1 VTTTEL
7 RFGPSGPDIEISSG
21 TSGPA
26 GGDLAGTYP
35 DPRVVAL
42 QETSGPTRLLM
53 AGVGDG
59 QFLKRV
65 GAFIVGGAAGGG
77 VTPPLNPAQNNQ
89 VPFAVS
95 GDLNYS
101 PNVQIVSGGTA
112 LQLGILDLATTGDLR
127 LGGTFAVRA
136 GVANRR
142 VVESDALVMT
152 FGNSQ
157 MRTDMLGKGLELVST
172 GAAGLVH
179 IQNSTAFEG
188 VKIET
193 DRGEILITAGTSHV
207 ELLGGAA
214 TLLGDALVTAPRFT
228 AYKNA
233 GFGILQGL
241 VEGVDLFKWT
251 RESGVAKGSV
261 FGLPPVAQQPV
272 TTLTDFLTAFVNYGW
287 VATGSSIL
295 GGIADGEFLKRN
307 GSAITSAAAASLTA
321 SAPVN
326 VDNSAPAV
334 GVGTSAAR
342 NDHKHAVNV
351 ASAVSVGGAANSAG
365 AATTL
370 ALSDH
375 VHRVTGFFDSVTALA
390 FTALTDGQVLR
401 RNGANIDSIAV
412 PTLTASAPVNVDN
425 SAAAVG
431 VGTSAARNDHK
442 HAVNVASAVSVG
454 GAANSTG
461 AATTLALSD
470 HVHRVTGFFDSV
482 TALAFTTIADGEVLR
497 RNGTNI
503 DSIAVATLTASAPVN
518 VDNSAAAVGVG
529 TSAARN
535 DHKHAVNVAIAN
547 TVTFGAAGIGAA
559 TTLALS
565 DHNHAVTAPAAP
577 VDVTKAAA
585 SAGVSP
591 NLARQDHKHDVTT
604 GVVISSGGSANAEGT
619 ATSLARSD
627 HAHRVT
633 GFFDS
638 VTALAFTTIADG
650 EVLVRAGTNI
660 SSTAVATL
668 TASAPVN
675 VDNSAAA
682 VGVGTSAARNDHKHA
697 VNVASAVSV
706 GGAANSAGA
715 ATTLALSDHVHRV
728 TGFFDSVT
736 ALAFT
741 ALTDGQVLRR
751 NGANID
757 SIAVPTLTA
766 SAPVNVDNSAA
777 AVGVGTSAARNDHK
791 HAVNVASAVSVG
803 GAANSTGAATTLA
816 LSDHVHRVTG
826 FFDSVTALAFT
837 TIADGE
843 VLRRNGTNIDSIA
856 VATLTASAP
865 VNVDNSAAAVGVG
878 TSAARND
885 HKHAVNVAIANTV
898 TFGAAG
904 IGAAT
909 TLALSDHNHAVTAP
923 AAPVDVTKAAASA
936 GVSPNLA
943 RQDHKHDVTTG
954 VVISVTGSANAEG
967 TATSLARSDH
977 QHQNLGLFAG
987 GVALTYGGIGDDQV
1001 LVRSGTAILGASMGG
1016 QVVASAGSIGSLK
1029 VTGIT
1034 ETQGPTAL
1042 DIGEITDGQVLR
1054 RSGASVQGASIAT
1067 IVGAVVT
1074 EKNLGSAK
1082 FRGKFTIADARIGT
1096 GSFVMVWQAPGPYT
1110 GKGTLADEA
1119 EMCQVLINFVAP
1131 SAGQATVTW
1140 NTVPYVFT
1148 QPRISTGGRNASV
1161 QNSQLKDPGYV
1172 NVRRNLIRGNVKF
1185 NYMVF

>member
-1 VTTTEL
+1 
-7 RFGPSGPDIEISSG
+7 
-21 TSGPA
+21 
-26 GGDLAGTYP
+26 
-35 DPRVVAL
+35 
-42 QETSGPTRLLM
+42 
-53 AGVGDG
+53 
-59 QFLKRV
+59 
-65 GAFIVGGAAGGG
+65 
-77 VTPPLNPAQNNQ
+77 
-89 VPFAVS
+89 
-95 GDLNYS
+95 
-101 PNVQIVSGGTA
+101 
-112 LQLGILDLATTGDLR
+112 
-127 LGGTFAVRA
+127 
-136 GVANRR
+136 
-142 VVESDALVMT
+142 
-152 FGNSQ
+152 
-157 MRTDMLGKGLELVST
+157 
-172 GAAGLVH
+172 
-179 IQNSTAFEG
+179 
-188 VKIET
+188 
-193 DRGEILITAGTSHV
+193 
-207 ELLGGAA
+207 
-214 TLLGDALVTAPRFT
+214 
-228 AYKNA
+228 
-233 GFGILQGL
+233 
-241 VEGVDLFKWT
+241 
-251 RESGVAKGSV
+251 
-261 FGLPPVAQQPV
+261 
-272 TTLTDFLTAFVNYGW
+272 
-287 VATGSSIL
+287 
-295 GGIADGEFLKRN
+295 
-307 GSAITSAAAASLTA
+307 
-321 SAPVN
+321 
-326 VDNSAPAV
+326 
-334 GVGTSAAR
+334 
-342 NDHKHAVNV
+342 
-351 ASAVSVGGAANSAG
+351 
-365 AATTL
+365 
-370 ALSDH
+370 
-375 VHRVTGFFDSVTALA
+375 
-390 FTALTDGQVLR
+390 
-401 RNGANIDSIAV
+401 
-412 PTLTASAPVNVDN
+412 
-425 SAAAVG
+425 
-431 VGTSAARNDHK
+431 
-442 HAVNVASAVSVG
+442 
-454 GAANSTG
+454 
-461 AATTLALSD
+461 
-470 HVHRVTGFFDSV
+470 
-482 TALAFTTIADGEVLR
+482 
-497 RNGTNI
+497 
-503 DSIAVATLTASAPVN
+503 
-518 VDNSAAAVGVG
+518 VG

-766 SAPVNVDNSAA
+766 SAPVNVDNSAP

>member
-1 VTTTEL
+1 MTTTEL

-442 HAVNVASAVSVG
+442 HAVNVA
-454 GAANSTG
+454 
-461 AATTLALSD
+461 
-470 HVHRVTGFFDSV
+470 
-482 TALAFTTIADGEVLR
+482 
-497 RNGTNI
+497 
-503 DSIAVATLTASAPVN
+503 
-518 VDNSAAAVGVG
+518 
-529 TSAARN
+529 
-535 DHKHAVNVAIAN
+535 
-547 TVTFGAAGIGAA
+547 
-559 TTLALS
+559 
-565 DHNHAVTAPAAP
+565 
-577 VDVTKAAA
+577 
-585 SAGVSP
+585 
-591 NLARQDHKHDVTT
+591 
-604 GVVISSGGSANAEGT
+604 
-619 ATSLARSD
+619 
-627 HAHRVT
+627 
-633 GFFDS
+633 
-638 VTALAFTTIADG
+638 
-650 EVLVRAGTNI
+650 
-660 SSTAVATL
+660 
-668 TASAPVN
+668 
-675 VDNSAAA
+675 
-682 VGVGTSAARNDHKHA
+682 
-697 VNVASAVSV
+697 
-706 GGAANSAGA
+706 
-715 ATTLALSDHVHRV
+715 
-728 TGFFDSVT
+728 
-736 ALAFT
+736 
-741 ALTDGQVLRR
+741 
-751 NGANID
+751 
-757 SIAVPTLTA
+757 
-766 SAPVNVDNSAA
+766 
-777 AVGVGTSAARNDHK
+777 
-791 HAVNVASAVSVG
+791 
-803 GAANSTGAATTLA
+803 
-816 LSDHVHRVTG
+816 
-826 FFDSVTALAFT
+826 
-837 TIADGE
+837 
-843 VLRRNGTNIDSIA
+843 
-856 VATLTASAP
+856 
-865 VNVDNSAAAVGVG
+865 
-878 TSAARND
+878 
-885 HKHAVNVAIANTV
+885 IANTV